1 MKIQQKPDPRTT
13 YADIIHLPHHEPDPM
28 KHPRMP
34 LYKRAAQFAPFA
46 ALRGYDDMVNEEI
59 RVPEVD
65 HKRELEE
72 HEAEILNQKLNRII
86 TLTEAGEHPTVTFTV
101 YEADKRKAGGRYV
114 EITDSVKRV
123 DIVNRVIELT
133 SMDGF
138 LNRVV
143 NIDWIMGI
151 KLQNRKRMNKID

>member
-1 MKIQQKPDPRTT
+1 MPPKKKTDPRTVF
-13 YADIIHLPHHEPDPM
+13 ADIIHLPHHEPDPI

-59 RVPEVD
+59 RVPDVD

-133 SMDGF
+133 SMEGVM
-138 LNRVV
+138 NRVV
-143 NIDWIMGI
+143 KVDQVIDISI
-151 KLQNRKRMNKID
+151 Q

>member
-1 MKIQQKPDPRTT
+1 
-13 YADIIHLPHHEPDPM
+13 
-28 KHPRMP
+28 MP

-59 RVPEVD
+59 RVPDVD

-86 TLTEAGEHPTVTFTV
+86 TLTEAGEHPTVTITV

-123 DIVNRVIELT
+123 NTVNRVIELT
-133 SMDGF
+133 SMEGVM
-138 LNRVV
+138 NRM
-143 NIDWIMGI
+143 I
-151 KLQNRKRMNKID
+151 KIDQVIDISIQ

>member
-1 MKIQQKPDPRTT
+1 MKNQQKPDPRAVSREL
-13 YADIIHLPHHEPDPM
+13 YADIIHLPHHEPDPI

-72 HEAEILNQKLNRII
+72 HKAEILNQKLNRII

-133 SMDGF
+133 SMEGVM
-138 LNRVV
+138 NRVIKV
-143 NIDWIMGI
+143 DDIAGI
-151 KLQNRKRMNKID
+151 Q

>member
-1 MKIQQKPDPRTT
+1 MKKQQKPDPKIV
-13 YADIIHLPHHEPDPM
+13 YADIINLPHHEPDPI

-46 ALRGYDDMVNEEI
+46 ALRGYSDMVNEEI

-123 DIVNRVIELT
+123 NTVNRVIELT
-133 SMDGF
+133 SMEGVM
-138 LNRVV
+138 NRM
-143 NIDWIMGI
+143 I
-151 KLQNRKRMNKID
+151 KIDQVIDISIQ

>member
-1 MKIQQKPDPRTT
+1 MKKQQKPDPRAVSREL
-13 YADIIHLPHHEPDPM
+13 YADIINLPHHEPDPI

-59 RVPEVD
+59 RVPKVD

-72 HEAEILNQKLNRII
+72 HEAEILNQKLNRIMQ
-86 TLTEAGEHPTVTFTV
+86 LTAAGEHPTVTFTV
-101 YEADKRKAGGRYV
+101 YEADKRKSGGRYV
-114 EITDSVKRV
+114 KITDSVKRV

-143 NIDWIMGI
+143 EFDDIADI
-151 KLQNRKRMNKID
+151 Q

>member
-1 MKIQQKPDPRTT
+1 MKNQQKPDPRTVF
-13 YADIIHLPHHEPDPM
+13 ADIIHLPHHDPDPI

-65 HKRELEE
+65 HKRKLEE
-72 HEAEILNQKLNRII
+72 HEAEILNQKLNRIMQ
-86 TLTEAGEHPTVTFTV
+86 LTAAGEHPTVTFTV
-101 YEADKRKAGGRYV
+101 YEADKRKSGGRYV

-138 LNRVV
+138 LNHVV
-143 NIDWIMGI
+143 KVDDIADI
-151 KLQNRKRMNKID
+151 Q